1 MSNVL
6 NYTDGLITLCLSM
19 ESISID
25 RQRVFYLNLNTY
37 NLKKEVDVLPSNKI
51 LEQKKVVVAELT
63 EKVKSAQSLILADY
77 RGLTVEQDT
86 ALRNALRA
94 AGVEYKVVKNTLT
107 ALAMKENGLE
117 GLDSFLNGPT
127 AMAISSTD
135 AVAPAKVLSEFAKK
149 FEKLELKVGVVEGK
163 VIDLNGIKALAE
175 LPSREVLIAK
185 VLGGFNAPI
194 SGLVN
199 VLNGNMRG
207 LVVALNAIAE
217 QKANA

>member
-1 MSNVL
+1 M
-6 NYTDGLITLCLSM
+6 
-19 ESISID
+19 
-25 RQRVFYLNLNTY
+25 
-37 NLKKEVDVLPSNKI
+37 PSNRI
-51 LEQKKVVVAELT
+51 LEQKKQVVAELT
-63 EKVKSAQSLILADY
+63 EKVKAAQSIVLADY

-86 ALRNALRA
+86 ELRNALRA
-94 AGVEYKVVKNTLT
+94 AGVEYRVVKNTLT
-107 ALAMKENGLE
+107 SFAMKENGLE
-117 GLDSFLNGPT
+117 GLDPFLNGPT

-135 AVAPAKVLSEFAKK
+135 AVAPAKVLSEFSKK

-163 VIDLNGIKALAE
+163 VIDLDGIKALAE

-194 SGLVN
+194 SGFVN

>member
-1 MSNVL
+1 M
-6 NYTDGLITLCLSM
+6 
-19 ESISID
+19 
-25 RQRVFYLNLNTY
+25 
-37 NLKKEVDVLPSNKI
+37 PSNKI
-51 LEQKKVVVAELT
+51 LEQKKQVVTDLT
-63 EKVKSAQSLILADY
+63 EKIKSAQSIVLADY

-86 ALRNALRA
+86 ELRNALRK

-107 ALAMKENGLE
+107 SLAMKESGIE
-117 GLDSFLNGPT
+117 VDDFLTGPT
-127 AMAISSTD
+127 AMAISSSD

-163 VIDLNGIKALAE
+163 VIDLEGVKALAE

-194 SGLVN
+194 SGFVN

>member
-1 MSNVL
+1 M
-6 NYTDGLITLCLSM
+6 
-19 ESISID
+19 
-25 RQRVFYLNLNTY
+25 
-37 NLKKEVDVLPSNKI
+37 PSNKI
-51 LEQKKVVVAELT
+51 LEQKKQVVAELT
-63 EKVKSAQSLILADY
+63 EKVKTAQSIVLADY

-86 ALRNALRA
+86 ELRNALRA

-107 ALAMKENGLE
+107 SFAMKENGLDS
-117 GLDSFLNGPT
+117 LDPFLNGPT
-127 AMAISSTD
+127 AMALSSTD
-135 AVAPAKVLSEFAKK
+135 AVAPAKVLSDFAKK

-163 VIDLNGIKALAE
+163 VIDVNGIKALAD

-194 SGLVN
+194 SGFVN

>member
-1 MSNVL
+1 M
-6 NYTDGLITLCLSM
+6 
-19 ESISID
+19 
-25 RQRVFYLNLNTY
+25 
-37 NLKKEVDVLPSNKI
+37 PSNKI
-51 LEQKKVVVAELT
+51 LEQKKQVVQELT
-63 EKVKSAQSLILADY
+63 EKVKSAQAIVLADY

-94 AGVEYKVVKNTLT
+94 AGVDYKVVKNTLT
-107 ALAMKENGLE
+107 GLAMKANGLD
-117 GLDSFLNGPT
+117 GLESFLNGPT
-127 AMAISSTD
+127 AMAISTTD

-149 FEKLELKVGVVEGK
+149 YEKLELKAGVVEGK
-163 VIDLNGIKALAE
+163 IIDVDGIKALAE

-199 VLNGNMRG
+199 VLNGNVRG

>member
-1 MSNVL
+1 M
-6 NYTDGLITLCLSM
+6 
-19 ESISID
+19 
-25 RQRVFYLNLNTY
+25 
-37 NLKKEVDVLPSNKI
+37 PSNKI
-51 LEQKKVVVAELT
+51 LEQKKQVVAELT
-63 EKVKSAQSLILADY
+63 EKVKAAQTIVLADY

-86 ALRNALRA
+86 ELRNALRA
-94 AGVEYKVVKNTLT
+94 AGVEYRVVKNTLT
-107 ALAMKENGLE
+107 SFAMKENGLE
-117 GLDSFLNGPT
+117 GLDPYLNGPT

-163 VIDLNGIKALAE
+163 VIDIDGIKALAE
-175 LPSREVLIAK
+175 LPSREVLISK
-185 VLGGFNAPI
+185 VLGSFNAPI
-194 SGLVN
+194 SGFVN